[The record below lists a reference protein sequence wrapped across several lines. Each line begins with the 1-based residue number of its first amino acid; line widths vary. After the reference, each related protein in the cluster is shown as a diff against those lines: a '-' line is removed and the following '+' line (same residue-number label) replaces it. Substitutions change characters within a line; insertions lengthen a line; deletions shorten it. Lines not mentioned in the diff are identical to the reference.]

1 MESLGRPASPLFQLS
16 RPWTNFPFKFGNDSE
31 HKFSH
36 KKERI
41 CFSTRLAVAI
51 RSCARH
57 WQLICATTE
66 ARAAIQI
73 KSSSALEH
81 SRQ

>member
-1 MESLGRPASPLFQLS
+1 M
-16 RPWTNFPFKFGNDSE
+16 NFPSKFGNDSE
-31 HKFSH
+31 RKFSH

-41 CFSTRLAVAI
+41 CSSMRQAVAI
-51 RSCARH
+51 PSCARR
-57 WQLICATTE
+57 WQLIYAITE

-73 KSSSALEH
+73 KSSSPLER